1 MCCYLRQMDLITI
14 RIGERILYFQVV
26 SWSRKES
33 CCKVTESLRSG
44 RFNIMHAPL
53 CGLLLLAIS
62 GTACEFTH
70 IKLCRHMSDHLVITP
85 AEILRG
91 WDTFMES
98 RSRENVFLVPE
109 KACRHFECIAG
120 PSWTI
125 SDAWEPKV
133 GLPTLMSLM
142 PSRFEAPAGLPFFP
156 LDVRPGQQKFGN
168 KFQQRSSFL
177 NDSIAHPLG
186 DVYRIVA
193 S

>member
-1 MCCYLRQMDLITI
+1 MMCCHWSRQMDLITV

-26 SWSRKES
+26 SWSRKDS

-44 RFNIMHAPL
+44 RFNIMHAPH

-109 KACRHFECIAG
+109 KACRHFEVHRG
-120 PSWTI
+120 TI
-125 SDAWEPKV
+125 LDNLGRVGTEK

-142 PSRFEAPAGLPFFP
+142 PSRFEAPADLPFFP
-156 LDVRPGQQKFGN
+156 LDVRPGQQKLGN
-168 KFQQRSSFL
+168 KFQQPSCV
-177 NDSIAHPLG
+177 PQ
-186 DVYRIVA
+186 
-193 S
+193 